1 MITAVG
7 VSSTGTETEAASTV
21 ILIPVVFFPTNQADD
36 LPSHFWQPCLSVEL
50 DLLVNRPDQQKLKLV
65 SPVFPAVF
73 ESRYKRNKPQDILQS
88 FRILLPPEGFTP
100 FYGRYRYGL
109 G

>member
-36 LPSHFWQPCLSVEL
+36 
-50 DLLVNRPDQQKLKLV
+50 
-65 SPVFPAVF
+65 FP
-73 ESRYKRNKPQDILQS
+73 
-88 FRILLPPEGFTP
+88 
-100 FYGRYRYGL
+100 
-109 G
+109 